1 MSYTLLNHRAVF
13 DTGAASGAQVH
24 LDAACPFFDFYLEMA
39 GVALD
44 AFKICIGDQF
54 DVQMPADLD
63 QYRGDNSHRTVI
75 GGECLVQLGHDSANG
90 RRFFEKVDIIS
101 RVCQIQRTLHAGNPT
116 ADNQHGT
123 HYILCHRFTL
133 LLMLIRPVNDRS
145 IF

>member
-90 RRFFEKVDIIS
+90 R
-101 RVCQIQRTLHAGNPT
+101 
-116 ADNQHGT
+116 
-123 HYILCHRFTL
+123 
-133 LLMLIRPVNDRS
+133 
-145 IF
+145 